1 MIVALVV
8 VAKPLTA
15 TAASTH
21 RQSTPTDRPD
31 RSTETV
37 SQVSPPVVAS
47 PNWSGYVAYSQQFSP
62 VSFTQVS
69 AHWIEPTV
77 TCPKKDA
84 WTLFWVGFDG
94 WPNSDG
100 TVEQGGTSAQC
111 VNGIPR
117 YSAFFEMWPA
127 ESVQTQFAVNPGD
140 HISASVN
147 YTPDHTFVI
156 NVTDSD
162 TGKFFNQTT
171 TCALCAR
178 ASAEWVAESPSHFG
192 TNRWF
197 PLANYGTMAF
207 TQASAEATTS
217 NYPQQSVTG
226 AISDTQWVSSGIVRK
241 DGAAK
246 PKANVSALQ
255 NVGAS
260 SSFSDTWKRH

>member
-21 RQSTPTDRPD
+21 RQSTPVHHHRH
-31 RSTETV
+31 SAATV
-37 SQVSPPVVAS
+37 SQVTPPVVAS
-47 PNWSGYVAYSQQFSP
+47 PNWSGYVAYSQTYNP
-62 VSFTQVS
+62 VSFTHVS
-69 AHWIEPTV
+69 ANWIEPTV

-94 WPNSDG
+94 WPNGDG

-111 VNGIPR
+111 LNGVPH
-117 YSAFFEMWPA
+117 YSAFFEMWP
-127 ESVQTQFAVNPGD
+127 SVPVQIQFAVNPGD
-140 HISASVN
+140 HISASVD
-147 YTPDHTFVI
+147 YTSNHTYVI
-156 NVTDSD
+156 TVTDSD
-162 TGKFFNQTT
+162 TGNFFNKTT
-171 TCALCAR
+171 TCATCAR

-207 TQASAEATTS
+207 TQATAEATTS

-226 AISDTQWVSSGIVRK
+226 AISNTQWVSSGIVRK

-246 PKANVSALQ
+246 AKAKVSALQ

-260 SSFSDTWKRH
+260 SSFSDTWIRK